1 MSLCLKAY
9 IFYEA
14 ISHIFERQIQESIVP
29 AAYEFLIESFETREG
44 FHVVF
49 YPFEGRFVHE
59 ALSHILAYRISLL
72 IPISFSLAYNDYGF
86 ELLSDQKWDVQLLFD
101 NELLTAQYL
110 LQDLEKSINST
121 EMASRKFRDIAVIS
135 GLVFQGYPNKTVK
148 TKHLQS
154 NSRLLFKVFKD
165 FEPDNLLLQQAYRET
180 FEHELEEGR
189 LRLAMERIADQDW
202 VWKQCEKP
210 TPFSFPIITDR
221 LREKMSS
228 EKLSDRIKRMRIQF
242 ED

>member
-1 MSLCLKAY
+1 
-9 IFYEA
+9 
-14 ISHIFERQIQESIVP
+14 
-29 AAYEFLIESFETREG
+29 
-44 FHVVF
+44 
-49 YPFEGRFVHE
+49 
-59 ALSHILAYRISLL
+59 
-72 IPISFSLAYNDYGF
+72 
-86 ELLSDQKWDVQLLFD
+86 
-101 NELLTAQYL
+101 
-110 LQDLEKSINST
+110 
-121 EMASRKFRDIAVIS
+121 MASRKFRDIAVIS

-189 LRLAMERIADQDW
+189 LRIALERICKQDW
-202 VWKQCEKP
+202 VWRPCEKP

-228 EKLSDRIKRMRIQF
+228 EKLSDRIKRMRVQY
-242 ED
+242 EA

>member
-1 MSLCLKAY
+1 
-9 IFYEA
+9 
-14 ISHIFERQIQESIVP
+14 
-29 AAYEFLIESFETREG
+29 
-44 FHVVF
+44 
-49 YPFEGRFVHE
+49 
-59 ALSHILAYRISLL
+59 
-72 IPISFSLAYNDYGF
+72 LAYNDYGF
-86 ELLSDQKWDVQLLFD
+86 ELLSDQVWDVQLIFD
-101 NELLTAQYL
+101 NDLFTPEYL
-110 LQDLEKSINST
+110 LQDLEKSINAT

-189 LRLAMERIADQDW
+189 LRIALERICKQDW
-202 VWKQCEKP
+202 VWRPCEKP

-228 EKLSDRIKRMRIQF
+228 EKLSDRIKRMRVQY
-242 ED
+242 EA

>member
-1 MSLCLKAY
+1 
-9 IFYEA
+9 
-14 ISHIFERQIQESIVP
+14 
-29 AAYEFLIESFETREG
+29 
-44 FHVVF
+44 
-49 YPFEGRFVHE
+49 
-59 ALSHILAYRISLL
+59 
-72 IPISFSLAYNDYGF
+72 
-86 ELLSDQKWDVQLLFD
+86 
-101 NELLTAQYL
+101 
-110 LQDLEKSINST
+110 
-121 EMASRKFRDIAVIS
+121 MASRKFRDIAVIS

-189 LRLAMERIADQDW
+189 LRIALERICNQDM
-202 VWKQCEKP
+202 VWRPCEKP

-228 EKLSDRIKRMRIQF
+228 EKLSDRIKRMRVQY
-242 ED
+242 EA